1 MRAMSN
7 ETIDKMLEHYWV
19 YKFNSVQFGNH
30 IMGKHG
36 WEGFFKV
43 NRLYETRVILGRPIN
58 DVMWY
63 CSNEYFGGGYDMFN
77 LSIGSFND
85 SMSRYVKKTYGIE
98 TGLII

>member
-1 MRAMSN
+1 MSN
-7 ETIDKMLEHYWV
+7 ETIDKMLEHYWAH
-19 YKFNSVQFGNH
+19 KFDSAHFFDG
-30 IMGKHG
+30 IIFKDK

-43 NRLYETRVILGRPIN
+43 NHLYEKHMILGQPIN

-63 CSNEYFGGGYDMFN
+63 CSNGYFSGGCDMFN

-85 SMSRYVKKTYGIE
+85 SMSRYVKKTYGID